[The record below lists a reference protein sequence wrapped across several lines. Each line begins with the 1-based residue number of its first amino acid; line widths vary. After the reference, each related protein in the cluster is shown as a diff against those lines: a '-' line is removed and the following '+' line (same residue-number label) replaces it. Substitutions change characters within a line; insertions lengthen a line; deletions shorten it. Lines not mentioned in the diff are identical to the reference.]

1 MNTVRKVYDIR
12 DLNGERFVV
21 VFGGDV
27 WELEETINDWHLVR
41 HGVTLSMPK
50 LMTGWVG
57 QVPIEETFAQFQAR
71 LNKLDKEREGKK

>member
-1 MNTVRKVYDIR
+1 MLT
-12 DLNGERFVV
+12 LNGGRLVV

-27 WELEETINDWHLVR
+27 WELEETTHDWHLIR
-41 HGVTLSMPK
+41 HAVSISMPK